1 MDIREQI
8 EQLRT
13 QAGISGYHSLMA
25 PAANTME
32 KLLAVY
38 EAAKTFSESF
48 YELDAMPS
56 DEARTY
62 APLLDAL
69 AALDQTRLATV
80 ECQDCG
86 ERVEDIQTHCERE
99 DNICL
104 VRAPER
110 QNPDLTE

>member
-38 EAAKTFSESF
+38 EAAEKYFV
-48 YELDAMPS
+48 
-56 DEARTY
+56 
-62 APLLDAL
+62 
-69 AALDQTRLATV
+69 ATMGGKV
-80 ECQDCG
+80 
-86 ERVEDIQTHCERE
+86 
-99 DNICL
+99 
-104 VRAPER
+104 APER
-110 QNPDLTE
+110 AALSDALDEMNVYCAQIKSGSLK